1 MEVISNHL
9 PVVLLSINSKGLKI
23 LFMRTK
29 IIFIAL
35 MLLASKGIS
44 QWVQTN
50 GPPGAGIFLN
60 AVLISGDNILAG
72 SIGDGMYLSS
82 DHGMSWK
89 RIEPSISGVNDFAV
103 CGDYI
108 FMAPSMDGVMRSADH
123 GITWIRN
130 EGLEIYANEFA
141 VNGNKIYAGALQ
153 VYWSS
158 DFGESWTTFDTTS
171 DFQGGI
177 SAMAVNGN
185 KLYAAHYDAGI
196 YVSTDDGASWTS
208 VSNGIEGRY
217 VISMTVSD
225 TSIFC
230 GTWGDG
236 IFRSNDNGASWIQ
249 VNNGLTNMDVTSF
262 IVSGSTIFA
271 GTLNRGIFRSDNN
284 GDLWTPAN
292 TGMDDYIGILSMWAD
307 GADFVLGSIYGYIY
321 ASDNSGVSWRRLY
334 GLPVTWISS
343 LAVKDETVFAGTFN
357 DGLFKTT
364 NNGGAWE
371 ECENGIPFWLNI
383 LTLTIA
389 GNVIY
394 VGTNDGIYLSND
406 NGNNWTLLHN
416 GLPDN
421 VNINCILANE
431 NNLFAGTTDFGVYL
445 STDQGASW
453 ASVNNG
459 LAFKSVSSLAY
470 LNGKLFAGTQGGV
483 YTSSNSG
490 GLWTSFNTGLT
501 DPCVTSLVVRGSGI
515 MAGTICEGG
524 GLFYSDVESDSWV
537 RIISGVQISC
547 ITESNAGLFAT
558 TYSARLFMS
567 TDDGVSWEEVSDGLP
582 SLNITAVMV
591 SGKNI
596 LVGTNGGGVY
606 INSTLL
612 TGVDEAVT
620 NTDPVRIY
628 PNPAHNSVTIE
639 VDDISQDAR
648 LAIFSVSGR
657 KVLARQI
664 MNSKTTVDISSLPAE
679 IYFLRYSNNFSI
691 YTGKFVKE

>member
-1 MEVISNHL
+1 MVMCIIHMEDD
-9 PVVLLSINSKGLKI
+9 LLRNNSKGLKI
-23 LFMRTK
+23 LFMKTK
-29 IIFIAL
+29 VIFIAL

-44 QWVQTN
+44 QWIQTN
-50 GPPGAGIFLN
+50 GPPGAGISPS

-82 DHGMSWK
+82 DHGLSWK
-89 RIEPSISGVNDFAV
+89 GIEPFISGVNDFAV

-153 VYWSS
+153 VYWST

-171 DFQGGI
+171 DFQSGI
-177 SAMAVNGN
+177 SAMAVDGN
-185 KLYAAHYDAGI
+185 ILYAAHHDTGI
-196 YVSTDDGASWTS
+196 YASSDDGATWTY
-208 VSNGIEGRY
+208 VGKGIEGRY
-217 VISMTVSD
+217 INSMTISD

-230 GTWGDG
+230 GTYEDG
-236 IFRSNDNGASWIQ
+236 IFRSTDNGTSWIQ

-292 TGMDDYIGILSMWAD
+292 NGMDDYIGILSMWSD
-307 GADFVLGSIYGYIY
+307 SADFVLGSIYGYIY

-383 LTLTIA
+383 ITLAIA
-389 GNVIY
+389 GKDIY
-394 VGTNDGIYLSND
+394 VGTGDGIYVSEN
-406 NGNNWTLLHN
+406 NGESWVALHN
-416 GLPDN
+416 GLPNDLD
-421 VNINCILANE
+421 VNSIIITG
-431 NNLFAGTTDFGVYL
+431 NNIFAGTNDFGVYL

-453 ASVNNG
+453 APVNNG

-483 YTSSNSG
+483 YTSSNNG

-537 RIISGVQISC
+537 QIISGVQISC

-567 TDDGVSWEEVSDGLP
+567 TDDGISWEEVSDGLP
-582 SLNITAVMV
+582 SLNIYSVLV
-591 SGKNI
+591 NGNNI
-596 LVGTNGGGVY
+596 YVGTNGGGVY

-612 TGVDEAVT
+612 TGVKEAVT

-628 PNPAHNSVTIE
+628 PNPANSTITIY
-639 VDDISQDAR
+639 VDDISQDGR
-648 LAIFSVSGR
+648 FTIFSVSGQ
-657 KVLARQI
+657 KMLDFPF
-664 MNSKTTVDISSLPAE
+664 NNTHTSFDISKFPSGA
-679 IYFLRYSNNFSI
+679 YFLRYENGHRTAI
-691 YTGKFVKE
+691 KKLIVD